1 MVKVKIKK
9 KDNRIY
15 YFEIT
20 GHANAEEYGKDI
32 VCSAI
37 SVLGQTCIIGLVEV
51 VKIPLDYSIEPGY
64 LACAIP
70 ENLNANKAREVDLIV
85 NTMYLGMINVHH
97 SYSDFME
104 IEELEV

>member
-51 VKIPLDYSIEPGY
+51 AKIPLNYSIEPGH
-64 LACAIP
+64 LTCAIP
-70 ENLNANKAREVDLIV
+70 KNLKPNKAREVDLIV